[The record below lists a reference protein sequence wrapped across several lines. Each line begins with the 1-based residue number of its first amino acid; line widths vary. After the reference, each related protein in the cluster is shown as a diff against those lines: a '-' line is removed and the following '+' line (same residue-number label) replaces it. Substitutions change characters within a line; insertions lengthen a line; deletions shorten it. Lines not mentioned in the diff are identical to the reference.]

1 MNPNNIASAS
11 WGDHLTFGKGDG
23 LKGVICRKW
32 LILMEVIM
40 RQGKIFLF
48 IAVVVLVAIVFAR
61 VIDGN

>member
-11 WGDHLTFGKGDG
+11 WGDQTFGQGDG